1 MGTRWHFIVYKS
13 PGLIERPGCFIIW
26 DGAIMSIPDFQSI
39 MLPLL
44 QLSGDGDV
52 HYIHDAVT
60 KLANKFGLNE
70 EERSKLLPSGQQPI
84 FYNRVGWARTYLKKA
99 GLLDDPKRGYFQIT
113 QRGRE
118 VLSKNP
124 QRIDM
129 KFLRQFPEYIEF
141 RETTH
146 EDNDED
152 SQEKDLDELTPE
164 EALENAYQRIRKDL
178 SEELLTY
185 VLSSTPGFFEKLVV
199 ELLVKMGYGG
209 SQRDAARAVGRSGDE
224 GIDGIIDEDR
234 LGLDTIYIQA
244 KKWSSSNSVGRPE
257 IQKFVGA
264 LQGKRAKKGIFITT
278 TSFSNEAREYAAN
291 IDIKVVLIDGKRLTD
306 LMIDYDVG
314 VSSRTR
320 YELKELDSDYFGES
334 SIEE

>member
-1 MGTRWHFIVYKS
+1 M
-13 PGLIERPGCFIIW
+13 
-26 DGAIMSIPDFQSI
+26 AIPDFQTI

-44 QLSGDGDV
+44 RLAADGEV
-52 HYIHDAVT
+52 HYIHDAVSI
-60 KLANKFGLNE
+60 LADEFDLAE
-70 EERSKLLPSGQQPI
+70 EERTRLLPSGQQPI

-99 GLLDDPKRGYFQIT
+99 GLLEDPKRGYFQIT
-113 QRGRE
+113 PRGKA
-118 VLSKNP
+118 VLEDNP
-124 QRIDM
+124 SRIDM

-141 RETTH
+141 RETVR
-146 EDNDED
+146 ERSEEEVAEDED
-152 SQEKDLDELTPE
+152 LSGLTPE
-164 EALENAYQRIRKDL
+164 EALENAYQRIRSDL
-178 SEELLTY
+178 SEKLLSH

-209 SQRDAARAVGRSGDE
+209 SLRDAARAVGQSGDE

-244 KKWSSSNSVGRPE
+244 KKWKTSTSVGRPE

-278 TSFSNEAREYAAN
+278 TSFSKEARDYVSN
-291 IDIKVVLIDGKRLTD
+291 IDTKVVLIDGHRLTD

-314 VSSRTR
+314 VSTRTN
-320 YELKELDSDYFGES
+320 YELKELDTDYFGES
-334 SIEE
+334 AVDE